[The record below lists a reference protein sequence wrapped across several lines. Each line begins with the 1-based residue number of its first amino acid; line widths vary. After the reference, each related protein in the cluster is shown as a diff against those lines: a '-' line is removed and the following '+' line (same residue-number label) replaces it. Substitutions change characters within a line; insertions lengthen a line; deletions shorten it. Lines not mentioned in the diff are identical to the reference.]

1 MQSDEDSDEGV
12 LDVFT
17 SVSELNDVAL
27 PAAMNTDVQEIS
39 VRIKKKR
46 SIFDDDEDDDLDL
59 QILSVWE

>member
-17 SVSELNDVAL
+17 AVSELNDAAL